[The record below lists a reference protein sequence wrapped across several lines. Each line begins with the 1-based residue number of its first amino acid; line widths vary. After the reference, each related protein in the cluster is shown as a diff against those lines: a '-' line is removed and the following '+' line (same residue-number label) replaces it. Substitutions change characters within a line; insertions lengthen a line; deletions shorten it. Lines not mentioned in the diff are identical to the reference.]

1 MTDTREPGP
10 SLFRHRGF
18 MLLWAGQTVSQTGS
32 QVTILA
38 LPLVAIVILKASTF
52 QVGLLSAALT
62 SAYLLIS
69 LPAGVLADH
78 ADKRR
83 IMLCCDLALLIII
96 GSVPAAQTAG
106 VLTLGQLYG
115 VALASGVLSVL
126 FTVAYTSYLPEL
138 IEPSQ
143 LIDGNGKLST
153 SQSVAQLAG
162 PSLGALLV
170 GLFGAARAMT
180 GDALSYAAS
189 ALCLLLIRT
198 TQPRS
203 APAPARRQQRTRFR
217 SEIGEGLRYVRRDPI
232 LRKAVAWSGTA
243 NFFVI
248 MVETLGPLFLVR
260 VLHQR
265 PAYVGLILALG
276 AAGGIAGG
284 FLSGTLARRIGS
296 ARISWLSMTVFTLP
310 GLLIPLAR
318 PGWQVLLFAAGWTSW
333 TFASTLCGVALVSYQ
348 QATCPPPLR
357 GRVSATTRWINWGTL
372 PLGGLTAGALGA
384 TLGVHTTLWI
394 AVTGGCLSG
403 LWLYFSP
410 LRHMRDLPAHRLQ
423 PSTAHP

>member
-10 SLFRHRGF
+10 SLLRHRGF

-69 LPAGVLADH
+69 LPARVLADH

-198 TQPRS
+198 TRPRS
-203 APAPARRQQRTRFR
+203 APARRQQRTRFR

-284 FLSGTLARRIGS
+284 FLSGTLAPRIGS

-384 TLGVHTTLWI
+384 ALGVHTTLWI

-410 LRHMRDLPAHRLQ
+410 LRHMRDLPPHRLQ